1 MKINITDEIRQEI
14 LDMLN
19 RDTAKEYF
27 EKLRDTEKNPTR
39 GQVYAYRSW
48 EQSTEDRAD
57 MFEVRALPWG
67 SQIKDGVMKEFV
79 AALTAA
85 DIDEIIVTDQSTA
98 LMESVH
104 ALVAEGA
111 YLEGVGTVTRDP
123 LHDHQAA
130 ARSKGWYSDFE
141 KGAPTMKKLIC
152 STFREGYGIDQI
164 RRTMT
169 AGELINFLAQYDE
182 DTPVYLSFDNGY
194 TYGGITEG
202 RFEEDYGEED

>member
-14 LDMLN
+14 LDTLN

-85 DIDEIIVTDQSTA
+85 AIDEISGI
-98 LMESVH
+98 L
-104 ALVAEGA
+104 LC
-111 YLEGVGTVTRDP
+111 
-123 LHDHQAA
+123 AA
-130 ARSKGWYSDFE
+130 AVHFFPGLDLRASHRVGDCNGRHDNE
-141 KGAPTMKKLIC
+141 VLPDVPA
-152 STFREGYGIDQI
+152 GILP
-164 RRTMT
+164 
-169 AGELINFLAQYDE
+169 A
-182 DTPVYLSFDNGY
+182 
-194 TYGGITEG
+194 
-202 RFEEDYGEED
+202 

>member
-14 LDMLN
+14 LDTLN

-85 DIDEIIVTDQSTA
+85 DIDEIK
-98 LMESVH
+98 
-104 ALVAEGA
+104 VAIAGTSSSKNQEEAERGDDA
-111 YLEGVGTVTRDP
+111 AGLPKSLSRHTRYL
-123 LHDHQAA
+123 QM
-130 ARSKGWYSDFE
+130 YSRQ
-141 KGAPTMKKLIC
+141 KM
-152 STFREGYGIDQI
+152 
-164 RRTMT
+164 
-169 AGELINFLAQYDE
+169 
-182 DTPVYLSFDNGY
+182 
-194 TYGGITEG
+194 
-202 RFEEDYGEED
+202 

>member
-14 LDMLN
+14 LDTLN

-85 DIDEIIVTDQSTA
+85 DIDEITLTCSCAVEVQSFFIHPLIEQA
-98 LMESVH
+98 VS
-104 ALVAEGA
+104 
-111 YLEGVGTVTRDP
+111 GVGDDAVP
-123 LHDHQAA
+123 CCH
-130 ARSKGWYSDFE
+130 S
-141 KGAPTMKKLIC
+141 
-152 STFREGYGIDQI
+152 
-164 RRTMT
+164 RTPP
-169 AGELINFLAQYDE
+169 F
-182 DTPVYLSFDNGY
+182 
-194 TYGGITEG
+194 
-202 RFEEDYGEED
+202 

>member
-14 LDMLN
+14 LDTLN

-85 DIDEIIVTDQSTA
+85 DIDEIRGRLRTA
-98 LMESVH
+98 RGSGSPATCNSV
-104 ALVAEGA
+104 
-111 YLEGVGTVTRDP
+111 RRS
-123 LHDHQAA
+123 AA
-130 ARSKGWYSDFE
+130 
-141 KGAPTMKKLIC
+141 
-152 STFREGYGIDQI
+152 GY
-164 RRTMT
+164 RR
-169 AGELINFLAQYDE
+169 
-182 DTPVYLSFDNGY
+182 P
-194 TYGGITEG
+194 
-202 RFEEDYGEED
+202 

>member
-1 MKINITDEIRQEI
+1 M
-14 LDMLN
+14 
-19 RDTAKEYF
+19 
-27 EKLRDTEKNPTR
+27 
-39 GQVYAYRSW
+39 
-48 EQSTEDRAD
+48 EDRAD

-123 LHDHQAA
+123 LHDPSG
-130 ARSKGWYSDFE
+130 RREVKG
-141 KGAPTMKKLIC
+141 LV
-152 STFREGYGIDQI
+152 FR
-164 RRTMT
+164 
-169 AGELINFLAQYDE
+169 F
-182 DTPVYLSFDNGY
+182 
-194 TYGGITEG
+194 
-202 RFEEDYGEED
+202 

>member
-19 RDTAKEYF
+19 RDTVKEYF

-57 MFEVRALPWG
+57 MFEVRGLPWG

-111 YLEGVGTVTRDP
+111 SELLPAIHCTI
-123 LHDHQAA
+123 HQAA

-141 KGAPTMKKLIC
+141 KGA
-152 STFREGYGIDQI
+152 S
-164 RRTMT
+164 
-169 AGELINFLAQYDE
+169 
-182 DTPVYLSFDNGY
+182 V
-194 TYGGITEG
+194 
-202 RFEEDYGEED
+202 

>member
-1 MKINITDEIRQEI
+1 MKVNITEEIRQEI
-14 LDMLN
+14 LDALN

-85 DIDEIIVTDQSTA
+85 DIDEIIVTRSVNRAHGKCPRLGSRGRVSGGCRNCYPRSTA
-98 LMESVH
+98 
-104 ALVAEGA
+104 
-111 YLEGVGTVTRDP
+111 
-123 LHDHQAA
+123 
-130 ARSKGWYSDFE
+130 RSIRPPRGQR
-141 KGAPTMKKLIC
+141 A
-152 STFREGYGIDQI
+152 GIQI
-164 RRTMT
+164 LRKERR
-169 AGELINFLAQYDE
+169 Q
-182 DTPVYLSFDNGY
+182 
-194 TYGGITEG
+194 
-202 RFEEDYGEED
+202 

>member
-1 MKINITDEIRQEI
+1 MKVNITEEIRQEI
-14 LDMLN
+14 LDTLN

-98 LMESVH
+98 LMERVH
-104 ALVAEGA
+104 ALVAAGA

-123 LHDHQAA
+123 LHDPSG
-130 ARSKGWYSDFE
+130 RREVKG
-141 KGAPTMKKLIC
+141 LV
-152 STFREGYGIDQI
+152 FR
-164 RRTMT
+164 
-169 AGELINFLAQYDE
+169 F
-182 DTPVYLSFDNGY
+182 
-194 TYGGITEG
+194 
-202 RFEEDYGEED
+202 

>member
-1 MKINITDEIRQEI
+1 
-14 LDMLN
+14 MLN
-19 RDTAKEYF
+19 RDTVKEYF

-98 LMESVH
+98 LMENVH

-123 LHDHQAA
+123 LHQAA

-141 KGAPTMKKLIC
+141 KGALTMKKLIC

-202 RFEEDYGEED
+202 RFEEDYGEDDDDE

>member
-14 LDMLN
+14 LDTLN

-85 DIDEIIVTDQSTA
+85 DIDEITGVSLWADGIMAGTA
-98 LMESVH
+98 CQGCLGLSGYRS
-104 ALVAEGA
+104 AP
-111 YLEGVGTVTRDP
+111 YLAV
-123 LHDHQAA
+123 L
-130 ARSKGWYSDFE
+130 
-141 KGAPTMKKLIC
+141 
-152 STFREGYGIDQI
+152 
-164 RRTMT
+164 
-169 AGELINFLAQYDE
+169 
-182 DTPVYLSFDNGY
+182 
-194 TYGGITEG
+194 
-202 RFEEDYGEED
+202 

>member
-1 MKINITDEIRQEI
+1 MKVNITKEIRQEI
-14 LDMLN
+14 LDTLN

-123 LHDHQAA
+123 LHDPSGRREVKGLVFRLRE
-130 ARSKGWYSDFE
+130 RSADNE
-141 KGAPTMKKLIC
+141 KADLFYFP
-152 STFREGYGIDQI
+152 
-164 RRTMT
+164 RR
-169 AGELINFLAQYDE
+169 LRHRPDPQND
-182 DTPVYLSFDNGY
+182 D
-194 TYGGITEG
+194 G
-202 RFEEDYGEED
+202 RRAD

>member
-85 DIDEIIVTDQSTA
+85 DIDEIILEHHPHLYDFVRHQLCCFVRSQPRQRDLIPTAAVKPTILVIPCQLIHCVPPST
-98 LMESVH
+98 
-104 ALVAEGA
+104 
-111 YLEGVGTVTRDP
+111 
-123 LHDHQAA
+123 
-130 ARSKGWYSDFE
+130 
-141 KGAPTMKKLIC
+141 
-152 STFREGYGIDQI
+152 
-164 RRTMT
+164 
-169 AGELINFLAQYDE
+169 
-182 DTPVYLSFDNGY
+182 
-194 TYGGITEG
+194 
-202 RFEEDYGEED
+202 

>member
-19 RDTAKEYF
+19 RDTVKEYF

-85 DIDEIIVTDQSTA
+85 DIDEIRLSSLAYIWWSCCRSSIALPLVLDRLPLPARMPQRSRLHFRMTRFQSRH
-98 LMESVH
+98 L
-104 ALVAEGA
+104 
-111 YLEGVGTVTRDP
+111 
-123 LHDHQAA
+123 
-130 ARSKGWYSDFE
+130 
-141 KGAPTMKKLIC
+141 
-152 STFREGYGIDQI
+152 
-164 RRTMT
+164 
-169 AGELINFLAQYDE
+169 FLL
-182 DTPVYLSFDNGY
+182 PC
-194 TYGGITEG
+194 I
-202 RFEEDYGEED
+202 

>member
-27 EKLRDTEKNPTR
+27 EKLRDTEKDPTR

-123 LHDHQAA
+123 LHDPSG
-130 ARSKGWYSDFE
+130 RREVKG
-141 KGAPTMKKLIC
+141 LV
-152 STFREGYGIDQI
+152 FR
-164 RRTMT
+164 
-169 AGELINFLAQYDE
+169 F
-182 DTPVYLSFDNGY
+182 
-194 TYGGITEG
+194 
-202 RFEEDYGEED
+202 

>member
-14 LDMLN
+14 LDTLN

-27 EKLRDTEKNPTR
+27 KKLRDTEKNPTR

-48 EQSTEDRAD
+48 EQSTE
-57 MFEVRALPWG
+57 
-67 SQIKDGVMKEFV
+67 GVMKEFV

-123 LHDHQAA
+123 LHDPSGH
-130 ARSKGWYSDFE
+130 REVKG
-141 KGAPTMKKLIC
+141 LV
-152 STFREGYGIDQI
+152 FR
-164 RRTMT
+164 
-169 AGELINFLAQYDE
+169 F
-182 DTPVYLSFDNGY
+182 
-194 TYGGITEG
+194 
-202 RFEEDYGEED
+202 

>member
-14 LDMLN
+14 LDTLN

-85 DIDEIIVTDQSTA
+85 DIDEITDVLGDQRC
-98 LMESVH
+98 V
-104 ALVAEGA
+104 
-111 YLEGVGTVTRDP
+111 
-123 LHDHQAA
+123 
-130 ARSKGWYSDFE
+130 DFDFI
-141 KGAPTMKKLIC
+141 GQLA
-152 STFREGYGIDQI
+152 FEGYSAVIL
-164 RRTMT
+164 
-169 AGELINFLAQYDE
+169 AGASGQSAHLLTYCLAD
-182 DTPVYLSFDNGY
+182 
-194 TYGGITEG
+194 
-202 RFEEDYGEED
+202 